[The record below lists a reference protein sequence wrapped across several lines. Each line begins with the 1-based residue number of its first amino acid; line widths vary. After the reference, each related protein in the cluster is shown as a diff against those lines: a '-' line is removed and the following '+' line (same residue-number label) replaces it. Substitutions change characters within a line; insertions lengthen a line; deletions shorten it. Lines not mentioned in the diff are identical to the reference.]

1 MNEPT
6 PTPLPEQL
14 ADKQA
19 VPVWLFILL
28 LMLIWAGMVYFDQHG
43 GWFSQEVYAPYRS
56 IAQVDAWQPRR
67 EGPDLAL
74 GRKKFEDICAL
85 CHGTD
90 GQGKP
95 GQAPPLAKSEFAL
108 ANPNRV
114 IPIPLVGLVGRITV
128 VGQVWD
134 AQMLAMGATLS
145 DEELSAVLTYIRK
158 SWGNNGSEI
167 NAAQLKEVRTEL
179 TNHPQITPEQ
189 LNARPEK

>member
-1 MNEPT
+1 M
-6 PTPLPEQL
+6 
-14 ADKQA
+14 A
-19 VPVWLFILL
+19 
-28 LMLIWAGMVYFDQHG
+28 
-43 GWFSQEVYAPYRS
+43 
-56 IAQVDAWQPRR
+56 
-67 EGPDLAL
+67 
-74 GRKKFEDICAL
+74 
-85 CHGTD
+85 TD

-167 NAAQLKEVRTEL
+167 NAAQVKEVRTEL
-179 TNHPQITPEQ
+179 ANHPQITPEQ